1 MVEAHRL
8 LAIIYSYS
16 GDKPRA
22 AVQLEA
28 YLKVNPKAADA
39 EQLRQVIQTYKAAVS
54 AVPAS
59 TKPPE

>member
-1 MVEAHRL
+1 
-8 LAIIYSYS
+8 
-16 GDKPRA
+16 
-22 AVQLEA
+22 LEA